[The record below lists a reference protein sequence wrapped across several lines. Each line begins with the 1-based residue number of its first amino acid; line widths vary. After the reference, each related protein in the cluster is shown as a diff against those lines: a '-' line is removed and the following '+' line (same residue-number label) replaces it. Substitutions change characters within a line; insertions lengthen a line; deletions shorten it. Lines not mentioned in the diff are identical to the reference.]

1 MQKLFENWRG
11 YQKQLLNESP
21 PSIETDYGEF
31 AAGGGRA
38 DPRLLPFYQEV
49 DDLKDCLKGGC
60 PHRIEF
66 SGDTPPKPSG
76 PRRTTLGGPEF
87 PHGEKINKVWN
98 YDPRK
103 LSFEQW
109 LEKHGF
115 EHIPAQEAV
124 AGYTMTPEEFY
135 QERGYHLPDFE
146 PAGRHQGEWSG
157 RPDYSYLE
165 VPPRAAVPERW
176 RGPNRRYIL
185 GMSSLPHGHA
195 DTGGRPVRG
204 EMAAS
209 ASGVY
214 SGEQYLRELHKEEG
228 MLYDW
233 VLKDKMAT
241 LKREIV
247 VAKRRRHDITTGHA
261 PEGRPS
267 AARTTFHTSEEKALL
282 KELNK
287 FIPSPEEG
295 GIAAEFGRL
304 RVEMHDRG
312 MRVAHLTNQ
321 DLAWLLADDY
331 IKRSPDL
338 EKIVDPS
345 SGYRWPVLDSELL
358 DIESRPL
365 WTRAL
370 RDEMNRVTDHWTR
383 PGPES
388 WRPGKPG
395 EIPRGGQS
403 IVEVPGRTRADNL
416 IYWAGISPKGP
427 DLMWKWAEWKDYE
440 RLLRSNPT
448 EYFELHT
455 QRPLATD
462 PTAGEERIHLLNRRN
477 RRRIDKELRRLRRK
491 QERLMGEIEDL
502 ADANLE
508 RSKKGKPPKGVGKSK
523 YKPEPGVVYD
533 RKERIERLAEHLDAR
548 HETEVLVHRM
558 KIGEISPADMRTG
571 RHLGGTADDLNREFA
586 KLDDDI
592 NRMKLSGASDEV
604 VEAAAGKGLKK
615 LPIIGRIFVAG
626 FLTGE
631 AIKAY
636 MKGYHGSKPGAEGV
650 VSFVTDVD
658 SKEGMPYQTAT
669 MIPILGELLDT
680 IDITSALPT
689 HEQSTEAMIASVQ
702 RAHDMPPV
710 GSREWFKRKAM
721 EKESEADI
729 DAAFDMCEQSGMVP
743 HPGDLRHKS
752 FKGQKVKG
760 WRHSVR
766 CVTPEQAEKIQQ
778 RIKRLNRLRE
788 NKKPVRKI
796 SILIEKNKGKT

>member
-1 MQKLFENWRG
+1 MQKLFKNWRH
-11 YQKQLLNESP
+11 YINEAVDPKSP
-21 PSIETDYGEF
+21 EI
-31 AAGGGRA
+31 AAEL
-38 DPRLLPFYQEV
+38 DE
-49 DDLKDCLKGGC
+49 LKDCLKGGC

-135 QERGYHLPDFE
+135 QKRGYHLPAHE

-388 WRPGKPG
+388 WYPGKPG
-395 EIPRGGQS
+395 KKPRAGQG

-778 RIKRLNRLRE
+778 RIKRLRE
-788 NKKPVRKI
+788 NKKPIKKI
-796 SILIEKNKGKT
+796 NIIIG

>member
-21 PSIETDYGEF
+21 PSIETDYIEH
-31 AAGGGRA
+31 AAGDGGRA

-49 DDLKDCLKGGC
+49 DELKDCLKGGC

-76 PRRTTLGGPEF
+76 PRRTTLGGAEF

-98 YDPRK
+98 YDPRE

-135 QERGYHLPDFE
+135 QEKGYHLPDFE
-146 PAGRHQGEWSG
+146 DVVWGTGG
-157 RPDYSYLE
+157 GPDYSYLE
-165 VPPRAAVPERW
+165 VPPRPAVPERW

-185 GMSSLPHGHA
+185 GLPGLHRVPATGAPESLVAKWEPK
-195 DTGGRPVRG
+195 
-204 EMAAS
+204 

-228 MLYDW
+228 MLYNW

-267 AARTTFHTSEEKALL
+267 AARTTFHASEEKALL

-304 RVEMHDRG
+304 KVEMHDRG

-331 IKRSPDL
+331 IKRNPDI
-338 EKIVDPS
+338 EKIIDPS

-358 DIESRPL
+358 DPELTS
-365 WTRAL
+365 RAL

-395 EIPRGGQS
+395 EIPRTGQS

-427 DLMWKWAEWKDYE
+427 DLMWKWSAYKDYE
-440 RLLRSNPT
+440 QLLKSNPT
-448 EYFELHT
+448 EYFELHQ

-462 PTAGEERIHLLNRRN
+462 PTAGRARIQLLNRRN
-477 RRRIDKELRRLRRK
+477 RERIDKELYRLRRK

-508 RSKKGKPPKGVGKSK
+508 RSKKGKPPKGVRKSK

-558 KIGEISPADMRTG
+558 KIGEISPGDTAVG
-571 RHLGGTADDLNREFA
+571 AHLGGTADDLKREFA

-650 VSFVTDVD
+650 MSFVTDVD

-743 HPGDLRHKS
+743 HPADMRHKS

-766 CVTPEQAEKIQQ
+766 CVTSEQAEKIEQ
-778 RIKRLNRLRE
+778 RMERLNRLRE
-788 NKKPVRKI
+788 NKKPIKKI
-796 SILIEKNKGKT
+796 NIIIG